1 MKPWERLED
10 ESSHAYQAFIAY
22 RDATKRSL
30 QSVHSHVTISTSIGQ
45 LHTWS
50 NRYNWKDRALAWDR
64 HVSAKRDARIL
75 TKLTS
80 ERSKLALKRLTA
92 RSLAVN
98 QALRT
103 LEKINRDSIA
113 VCEPGELLELLR
125 ATRQAFELVGLS
137 QIDFDEQ
144 LHRASE
150 AGVQTPQISVSR
162 AEPDPENLLGLP
174 DESDTVQ
181 RSDTGPQALLDQ
193 TD

>member
-1 MKPWERLED
+1 MKPWDRLED
-10 ESSHAYQAFIAY
+10 ESSHAYQAFLAY
-22 RDATKRSL
+22 RDAAKRSIR
-30 QSVHSHVTISTSIGQ
+30 SVQDHVCISISVYQ

-50 NRYNWKDRALAWDR
+50 NRFNWKERALAWDR

-113 VCEPGELLELLR
+113 VSEPGELLELLR

-150 AGVQTPQISVSR
+150 AGVQTPQVSVSR
-162 AEPDPENLLGLP
+162 SEPDPEDLLGLP

-181 RSDTGPQALLDQ
+181 RSGATEEAVLDQ

>member
-1 MKPWERLED
+1 MKPWDRLDD
-10 ESSHAYQAFIAY
+10 ESSHAYTAFLAY
-22 RDATKRSL
+22 RDAVKRSL
-30 QSVHSHVTISTSIGQ
+30 RSVQGHVSVSVSFQQI
-45 LHTWS
+45 HTWS
-50 NRYNWKDRALAWDR
+50 NRFNWKERALAWDR

-113 VCEPGELLELLR
+113 VSEPGELLELLR

-150 AGVQTPQISVSR
+150 AGVQTPQISVSKS
-162 AEPDPENLLGLP
+162 EPDPEDLLGLP

-181 RSDTGPQALLDQ
+181 RSDTGPETLLD
-193 TD
+193 